1 MEKNTEFGQ
10 DVKWKDGRREQ
21 WKDGRVEGSKDGGA
35 EALEQ
40 NSMVVPEPG
49 ERSLA
54 AVIDL
59 EGCSPVQPREQ
70 NIASPVAGPK
80 HLR

>member
-1 MEKNTEFGQ
+1 
-10 DVKWKDGRREQ
+10 
-21 WKDGRVEGSKDGGA
+21 
-35 EALEQ
+35 
-40 NSMVVPEPG
+40 MVVPEPG

-80 HLR
+80 HIR